1 MTIKIELKELK
12 MSPSNKKR
20 RVFKYRNI
28 DSLRKD
34 SADWLQLILGEI
46 KQYNDWVIK
55 RNKALEVDDDPST
68 VFYHPPLR
76 SVYDTDE

>member
-1 MTIKIELKELK
+1 MIVKLKELK
-12 MSPSNKKR
+12 MSPSNQRR
-20 RVFKYRNI
+20 RVFKHRNI
-28 DSLRKD
+28 DSLRQD

-46 KQYNDWVIK
+46 NQYNDWVTK

-76 SVYDTDE
+76 SVYDSNE

>member
-1 MTIKIELKELK
+1 

-28 DSLRKD
+28 DSLNQD

-46 KQYNDWVIK
+46 KQYNNWVTRMNEK
-55 RNKALEVDDDPST
+55 LSMDDDPST
-68 VFYHPPLR
+68 VFYHPPIR

>member
-1 MTIKIELKELK
+1 
-12 MSPSNKKR
+12 MSPSNQRR

-28 DSLRKD
+28 DTLRKN

-46 KQYNDWVIK
+46 NQYNDWVTK
-55 RNKALEVDDDPST
+55 RNEKLEMDDDPST

-76 SVYDTDE
+76 SVYDKD